1 MTNTKTTTITVPE
14 NGALYYFRVIPMTG
28 IAEFI
33 ENVGML
39 AKRTDVAL
47 GEEMG
52 WWKVVA

>member
-1 MTNTKTTTITVPE
+1 MANTQTTTITVPE